1 MLVAVATAAALLGGL
16 AFVTGEGVLAAL
28 AGLCSLAAASL
39 ASRVVPA
46 TSELARRRR
55 GAPAHRETAPATV
68 PVQPFVAHG
77 ILGEPFL
84 RATLENRVAAARR
97 ALRPLSV
104 VLLEVAPLEEHGAEW
119 VTEDL
124 VATSLSSTLRAADI
138 AGRRTDGVYVFVLE
152 DTGEDGAVWTAER
165 MRRNLASA
173 TGRCRFRAGI
183 ASYPSHGLDADAVTA
198 KAVAALDAA
207 RAWTRDRIEVATGG

>member
-1 MLVAVATAAALLGGL
+1 MLVALATVAALLGGL

-28 AGLCSLAAASL
+28 AGLCSLAAASM
-39 ASRVVPA
+39 ATRVAPA
-46 TSELARRRR
+46 TSELARRNR
-55 GAPAHRETAPATV
+55 GRSIGGEAASSAGAAE
-68 PVQPFVAHG
+68 PFVAHG

-84 RATLENRVAAARR
+84 RVTLENRVAAARR

-104 VLLEVAPLEEHGAEW
+104 VLLEVAPLEGHGAEW
-119 VTEDL
+119 VTDDL

-138 AGRRTDGVYVFVLE
+138 AGRRADGVYVFVLE

-183 ASYPSHGLDADAVTA
+183 ASYPSHGLDADDVIA
-198 KAVAALDAA
+198 KAVVALDAA
-207 RAWTRDRIEVATGG
+207 RGWERDRIEVATGG